1 MSFSMDVKEELV
13 KQIPNEEH
21 CRLAELAALLFFYAK
36 VYFEPEIRVV
46 LPVENRVA
54 LRKCFTL
61 LNKTFNIRSSVSE
74 NEIEFIKEPIEFSGK
89 NSNIEAVFDRINLS
103 DPMPLLK
110 KDCCKRAFLRGA
122 FLGTGYVNDPK
133 KAYHLEILS
142 DSAEYSKLLTYLF
155 LEFNIKPK
163 CSIRKKYFVTYL
175 KEFESVS
182 DVLSLIGAPKS
193 MMDMANMRIVK
204 DVRNNVNRRN
214 NCDMANISKTVNAA
228 AKQLEDIDIIR
239 ENIGLSAL
247 PESLRMIAVLRME
260 HPDSSLTELG
270 EMFDPPVGKSG
281 VNHRLRKIS
290 EIADGLRI
298 KKE

>member
-46 LPVENRVA
+46 LPVENRAA

-74 NEIEFIKEPIEFSGK
+74 NEIDFIKEPIEFSGE

-133 KAYHLEILS
+133 KAYHLEVLS
-142 DSAEYSKLLTYLF
+142 DRAEYSKLLTYLF

-182 DVLSLIGAPKS
+182 DVLSLVGAPKS

-214 NCDMANISKTVNAA
+214 NCDMANISKAVNAA
-228 AKQLEDIDIIR
+228 AKQLEDIEIIR